1 MALILADR
9 VKESTTTTGTSDFAL
24 GGAITGFQTF
34 ASAVGANNTTYYAVA
49 DGADWEVGLGTLSND
64 GLTLART
71 TVLQSSNSDTKVSFA
86 SGTKHLFVTYPAD
99 KAVSDITS
107 TDASIVVSRTGS
119 IIDLAVSEASPAS
132 TLLAAVRNTTGA
144 TLTKGTAVYISGATG
159 QRSTVSKALATGDA
173 TSAQTLGL
181 ITSDLSNNSNG
192 YVTVIGLI
200 SNINTSAYTDGAQLY
215 LSPTTAG
222 TLTATKPYA
231 PNHLVYV
238 AIVEHAHPTQGK
250 LFVKVQN
257 GYEMDELHNV
267 SAQSPTT
274 GQTLVYNASTS
285 LWEKNTVSLTVGVNG
300 TLPIANG
307 GSGTTTAQGAMNAF
321 AGAVTSGSYLRGNG
335 TNVVMSTIQSADV
348 PTLNQNTTGTASN
361 VTGIVAVANGGTGTA
376 TPSLVAGTNIT
387 ITGSFPN
394 QTINASGGGGSGTVT
409 SVAATVP
416 SFLSVSGSPITT
428 SGTLAFTLASTPTNG
443 QLLIGNGTGF
453 SYSTLTAGSNITI
466 TNSSGGITIAST
478 GGGGGS
484 SSPIPKLQSW
494 SIGAM

>member
-34 ASAVGANNTTYYAVA
+34 SASVGANNTTYYSVA

-71 TVLQSSNSDTKVSFA
+71 TVLQSSNSDAKVSFA
-86 SGTKHLFVTYPAD
+86 AGTKEVFVTYPAD
-99 KAVSDITS
+99 KAVTDITS

-159 QRSTVSKALATGDA
+159 QRSTVSKALANGDA

-200 SNINTSAYTDGAQLY
+200 SNIDTSAYTDGQQLY

-238 AIVEHAHPTQGK
+238 AIVEHAHPSQGK

-274 GQTLVYNASTS
+274 GQTLVYNSSTS
-285 LWEKNTVSLTVGVNG
+285 LWEKNTVSLTAGVNG
-300 TLPIANG
+300 TLP
-307 GSGTTTAQGAMNAF
+307 
-321 AGAVTSGSYLRGNG
+321 
-335 TNVVMSTIQSADV
+335 
-348 PTLNQNTTGTASN
+348 
-361 VTGIVAVANGGTGTA
+361 VANGGTGQTTA
-376 TPSLVAGTNIT
+376 NSAFNALAPS
-387 ITGSFPN
+387 
-394 QTINASGGGGSGTVT
+394 QTSASGKFLKSDGTDSSWVTLPTYLPIIDRSGSAVNI
-409 SVAATVP
+409 SVANGYLPV
-416 SFLSVSGSPITT
+416 LNRSGS
-428 SGTLAFTLASTPTNG
+428 
-443 QLLIGNGTGF
+443 
-453 SYSTLTAGSNITI
+453 TI
-466 TNSSGGITIAST
+466 QITIA
-478 GGGGGS
+478 
-484 SSPIPKLQSW
+484 
-494 SIGAM
+494 